1 MIGIENKIARY
12 LEDKD
17 IIMESGIKDAIKKK
31 IDKKIINFLIS
42 IYLKEIDKSAVDQQ
56 REKDISNREK
66 YNIIIYEI
74 ENKGLKGPDMLFIKN
89 ELRKRLSLK

>member
-31 IDKKIINFLIS
+31 INKKIINFLIS

-74 ENKGLKGPDMLFIKN
+74 ENKGLKGPDMLVIKN